1 MKIFLA
7 IFGVLIVA
15 GAFAAFQFRGE
26 MSSARLG
33 SDAIYTLDSQGN
45 ASVEM
50 VNKTYYTDPNT
61 KKNFDDMI
69 ARLGQPNTQAFQN
82 GVEDSLKNVSD
93 RTGWQIVVSGF
104 EGGFERHSDYGA
116 QVYRFRWADFAQQNN
131 GMWIVDFR
139 AANSMKLTKDSSLTI
154 VLPPGATLV
163 KVDPTPIGGNTGGKL
178 AWTGPSELPWPY
190 VEYK

>member
-7 IFGVLIVA
+7 IFGILIVV
-15 GAFAAFQFRGE
+15 GAFTVFQFRGE
-26 MSSARLG
+26 MSGARLG

-61 KKNFDDMI
+61 KKNFDDMV
-69 ARLGQPNTQAFQN
+69 ARLGKPDTQAFQK

-93 RTGWQIVVSGF
+93 RTGRQIVVSGF
-104 EGGFERHSDYGA
+104 EGSFEQHPDYGA
-116 QVYRFRWADFAQQNN
+116 QLYRFSWASFAQQSN
-131 GMWIVDFR
+131 GMWVVDFR
-139 AANSMKLTKDSSLTI
+139 AANGMKLTKDSSLTI

-163 KVDPTPIGGNTGGKL
+163 KADPAPTAGDAGGKL
-178 AWTGPSELPWPY
+178 TWTGPSELPWPY
-190 VEYK
+190 VEYR